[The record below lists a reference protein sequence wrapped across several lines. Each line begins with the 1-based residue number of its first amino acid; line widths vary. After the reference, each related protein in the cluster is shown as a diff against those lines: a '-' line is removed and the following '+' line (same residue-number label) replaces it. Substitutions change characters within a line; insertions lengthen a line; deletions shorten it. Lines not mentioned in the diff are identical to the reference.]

1 MDNRVIHR
9 QIDPE
14 EAKDVEVP
22 RSRLVQRAGTRDAGL
37 FPGWGP
43 KI

>member
-9 QIDPE
+9 QPE
-14 EAKDVEVP
+14 SEELKDTDQ
-22 RSRLVQRAGTRDAGL
+22 RSHLVQRAGTRDAGL

>member
-9 QIDPE
+9 QIEPE
-14 EAKDVEVP
+14 SLKDVDSQ
-22 RSRLVQRAGTRDAGL
+22 RSHLVQRAGTREAGL